1 MMMRAYKV
9 VDAFSAKPFLGNPV
23 AVILDADGLDDAAM
37 RAIARWTNL
46 SETTFLLPA
55 THPDADYLLRI
66 FTPRGELPFAGHPT
80 LGSAH
85 AVIEA
90 GRFVPNDGVLVQQCG
105 VGLVR
110 IEVSG
115 TGEERIITL
124 ALPPARMATLAAGDS
139 AELEAVLGAPFK
151 SGCLPATVDVGPVW
165 IVAEMA
171 DAAAVL
177 DLAPDFGRSAALER
191 RLGVTGV
198 TVFGR
203 YAEGGTA
210 IEVRSFA
217 PSGGVEEDPVC
228 GSGNGSVAVFQTSRG
243 LIPSTATGYVAGQG
257 QRVGRDGKV
266 LISVGDDG
274 QISVGG
280 ACVTCVDGTLLSG

>member
-1 MMMRAYKV
+1 MRAYKV

-23 AVILDADGLDDAAM
+23 AVILDADGLDDATM

-55 THPDADYLLRI
+55 TNLDADYLLRI

-90 GRFVPNDGVLVQQCG
+90 GRFLPKDGVLVQECG

-110 IEVSG
+110 IEVA
-115 TGEERIITL
+115 GEGAERIITL
-124 ALPPARMATLAAGDS
+124 ALPPAQMVTLPAADI
-139 AELEAVLGAPFK
+139 AELEAALGAVVK
-151 SGCLPATVDVGPVW
+151 SDCLPATVNVGPVW

-177 DLAPDFGRSAALER
+177 ALTPDFARSAALEH

-203 YAEGGTA
+203 YPDGGTA

-243 LIPSTATGYVAGQG
+243 LIPATATNYVAGQG
-257 QRVGRDGKV
+257 QRVGRNGHV

-274 QISVGG
+274 RISVGG
-280 ACVTCVDGTLLSG
+280 ACVTCVNGTLVSVA